1 MESGD
6 AVIDGDGVVVD
17 LAELD
22 ADQALELLNTA
33 VALERRAEADQLKIA
48 AHWADL
54 HSGDALDH
62 NTSAL
67 PGRERA
73 RTIGGDGTPAIGEL
87 CVGEFAVVAGWST
100 STGTK
105 LIADALD
112 LRHRFPQIWA
122 RLCHYQVPVWI
133 CRKIADKTGHLSLA
147 AARYVDAAVAPYL
160 TSLPPGRLFPLL
172 EAKIFEADPAD
183 AEARARHFQAQRF
196 VRTGRT
202 TDCGIKTLIARAEAG
217 DVIMFTALCDRIAQI
232 LGLNGD
238 TATLDVRRSK
248 AIGIIAN
255 PLRTITLLAAHEGRN
270 LTQPPEPA
278 PDPAEDAD
286 YAWTRLAEP
295 WTQPETEE
303 RNPSSASATL
313 VDSGRV
319 EDPAP
324 ITHSGVFCDR
334 EPLTRTGRFEDSES
348 LIDSG
353 DVGVPEPVSDP
364 GGFDDR
370 EPATRTGGFED
381 SESLIDSGGVG
392 PVSDPGGFDDREP
405 ATRTGGFEDSESL
418 IDSGG
423 VGPVS
428 DPGGFDDRET
438 PADHRVFGDPGP
450 DAPAA
455 AEPEPADSAGIVD
468 HRPET
473 GPADE
478 PVITETDLHPADI
491 DPYQAVDYAAELQAL
506 LDRYRIS
513 PRDLLPKT
521 VVYLHVDR
529 DTIVKNS
536 GVVRVEDVGPITA
549 EQFKH
554 WIRGK
559 HLTITPVIDP
569 NNTPAADAYEAS
581 DRIKDALRMITPA
594 EAFPYGT
601 NTTRRIDHDHA
612 IPYRPP
618 PTGPPG
624 QTSTDSL
631 GRLGRRSHRYK
642 THAGWQIRIPETGTA
657 IWRTPHGWYFLTNP
671 AGTLPLG
678 NGNYAHTIWN
688 TMINDFTTTRY
699 PADND
704 PDPEELSG

>member
-22 ADQALELLNTA
+22 PDRALELLNTA
-33 VALERRAEADQLKIA
+33 VVLERRAEADQLKIA

-67 PGRERA
+67 PGREQA
-73 RTIGGDGTPAIGEL
+73 RMVGGDGTPAIGEL

-133 CRKIADKTGHLSLA
+133 CRKIADKTGQLSLA

-160 TSLPPGRLFPLL
+160 TSL
-172 EAKIFEADPAD
+172 PAD

-270 LTQPPEPA
+270 LTQPPEPT
-278 PDPAEDAD
+278 PDPADDAD
-286 YAWTRLAEP
+286 YAWTRLTEPFAEP
-295 WTQPETEE
+295 ETDQCT
-303 RNPSSASATL
+303 A
-313 VDSGRV
+313 
-319 EDPAP
+319 DPAP
-324 ITHSGVFCDR
+324 KASAD
-334 EPLTRTGRFEDSES
+334 PGR
-348 LIDSG
+348 LG
-353 DVGVPEPVSDP
+353 NPAPVTDP

-370 EPATRTGGFED
+370 EPT
-381 SESLIDSGGVG
+381 
-392 PVSDPGGFDDREP
+392 
-405 ATRTGGFEDSESL
+405 
-418 IDSGG
+418 
-423 VGPVS
+423 
-428 DPGGFDDRET
+428 
-438 PADHRVFGDPGP
+438 ADHRVFGDPGP

-455 AEPEPADSAGIVD
+455 ADPEPADSAGIVD
-468 HRPET
+468 HGPEF
-473 GPADE
+473 GPADDS
-478 PVITETDLHPADI
+478 VITESDLHPAEV
-491 DPYQAVDYAAELQAL
+491 DPYLPVDYAAELQAL
-506 LDRYRIS
+506 LERYRIS

-569 NNTPAADAYEAS
+569 SNTPAADAYEAS

-631 GRLGRRSHRYK
+631 GRLGRKSHRYK

-678 NGNYAHTIWN
+678 KSDYAHTIWD

-699 PADND
+699 PDDNAED
-704 PDPEELSG
+704 EDDTEEETTG